1 MKKAAI
7 IASFGTSYTETR
19 KKTLDTIEAEAR
31 TLFTDI
37 EIFRAY
43 TSAMVRKIFASARAR
58 AYTENIFHQGFSR
71 IMFFKD

>member
-19 KKTLDTIEAEAR
+19 KKTLDTIEAEAK

-43 TSAMVRKIFASARAR
+43 TSGMVRKIFASDR